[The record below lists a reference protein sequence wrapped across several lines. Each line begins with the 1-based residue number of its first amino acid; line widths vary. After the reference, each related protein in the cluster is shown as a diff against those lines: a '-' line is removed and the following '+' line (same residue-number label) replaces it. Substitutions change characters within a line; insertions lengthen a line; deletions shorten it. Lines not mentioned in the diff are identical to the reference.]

1 MLGWWRGWK
10 SRQMWRW
17 HVRNRDGKSCS
28 WNRASGIWHE
38 DDEAFYCVCCVTQ
51 CSSWTTSQASLHLMP
66 SDESHPFLLF
76 CRWWFSKSLLRA
88 QYSSSCLCGRSL
100 VAWRGGGRAWSLVLT
115 QTDPNSRRPILTYRA
130 IHKTQC
136 YTTAEEVCCCNLKE
150 ISHVITLMEQNCCW
164 MFKYSADD
172 SQRQPMKRCISQ
184 PLSLKKEIC
193 CNIRLSSRWV
203 H

>member
-1 MLGWWRGWK
+1 MDAGVVEGLKEQTNVALTCQKQRWEILQLKQGVWYMTRGRWGFLLRVLCDAVQFLNHLAGFTSFDAIGWK
-10 SRQMWRW
+10 SSLFIVLQM
-17 HVRNRDGKSCS
+17 VILKIS
-28 WNRASGIWHE
+28 
-38 DDEAFYCVCCVTQ
+38 F
-51 CSSWTTSQASLHLMP
+51 
-66 SDESHPFLLF
+66 F
-76 CRWWFSKSLLRA
+76 
-88 QYSSSCLCGRSL
+88 SSCRCGRSL

-136 YTTAEEVCCCNLKE
+136 YTTAEDVCCCNLKE